1 VSDCFAG
8 PSLLLITPLHL
19 LSQTRRLLDGD
30 EDVDGARVTG
40 NWDLG
45 TGIWDLEEGDKE
57 SFAVVAAAAIH
68 AETRQ
73 HR

>member
-1 VSDCFAG
+1 
-8 PSLLLITPLHL
+8 
-19 LSQTRRLLDGD
+19 LDGD

-40 NWDLG
+40 NWELES
-45 TGIWDLEEGDKE
+45 GIWDLEEGDKE